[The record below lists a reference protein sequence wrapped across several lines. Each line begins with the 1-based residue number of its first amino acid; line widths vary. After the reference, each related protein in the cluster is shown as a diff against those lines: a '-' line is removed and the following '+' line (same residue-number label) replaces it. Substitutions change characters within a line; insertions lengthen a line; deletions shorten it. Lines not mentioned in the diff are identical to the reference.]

1 MTNSAHDLPELCSQE
16 GLDCT
21 ACTSSTARE
30 LARACPG
37 LPGSLVA
44 RLFVQIHV
52 HQECARMHGN
62 FARAYSEALER
73 KPAAGTGRIAAA
85 AAAA

>member
-1 MTNSAHDLPELCSQE
+1 MTNLAKDLPDLCIQE
-16 GLDCT
+16 GIDCS
-21 ACTSSTARE
+21 ACTSATARE

-44 RLFVQIHV
+44 RLFVQIHTDPA
-52 HQECARMHGN
+52 CARMHGN

-73 KPAAGTGRIAAA
+73 KPAAGTRRMAAA
-85 AAAA
+85 AAA